1 MLPNPQLF
9 WAARLRKRR
18 AGSHLVRASADL
30 CAAGRP
36 AKRTNGAAPAVMNGT
51 RSMPEACVP
60 PAFTRGLRP
69 SAFGEPMVAVH
80 SVKPGVTVFPTEADS
95 VGLESETIRH
105 MSETSISAAAPH
117 RKEPSPIADD
127 MLTICAISIVAGIL
141 TNILHEGVGHG
152 LVALLTGA
160 KSGVLTTVAWSSA
173 SDSRLVEAG
182 GTLVNL
188 AAALVFWV
196 ALRTAKQASISVR
209 YFLLI
214 GCAFNLFTGTGYFF
228 FSGVTNF
235 GDWAAVISGLHPHW
249 LWRVLL
255 VMVGASSY
263 FAAVLVVGIGLV
275 RYVGIPRHEQGR
287 LRKLT
292 VVPYLSAILLASLA
306 GLLNPLGIQLLWQ
319 SALPAT
325 AGGLSGLVWLQY
337 YIPRQTEPKRSP
349 GQLAWS
355 YVWIGVAAVMGV
367 AYVVVLGRGVTL
379 RS

>member
-1 MLPNPQLF
+1 
-9 WAARLRKRR
+9 
-18 AGSHLVRASADL
+18 
-30 CAAGRP
+30 
-36 AKRTNGAAPAVMNGT
+36 
-51 RSMPEACVP
+51 
-60 PAFTRGLRP
+60 
-69 SAFGEPMVAVH
+69 
-80 SVKPGVTVFPTEADS
+80 
-95 VGLESETIRH
+95 
-105 MSETSISAAAPH
+105 
-117 RKEPSPIADD
+117 